1 MDIEA
6 KNKVIVEAL
15 MDMGVSAEHL
25 DMATFGVAIGILAIV
40 GVITYFILHRLV
52 SQVVRRIVARTTV
65 TWDDA
70 LFNDRLLASGCH
82 LIPPILVYLLMP
94 LLLSGYTSALA
105 TGEKMIMIYIV
116 IMTVRAVSIL
126 FSSIYLAMLQAKSF
140 QAHSLKGFIQ
150 MLKIVAICVGAIIIV
165 SLLIDQSP
173 IIILSGIGASAAVLM
188 FIFKDSIV
196 GLVAGVQLSA
206 NDMLKPGDWIEAP
219 SHGVDGEVIDVS
231 LTTVKVQNW
240 DKTIVTIPPYL
251 LVSESF
257 KNWKGMQQSGGR
269 RVKRAVNV
277 NLGSV
282 RFVTDEELE
291 KYMEQEWCKNYVR
304 PEQRVVNLH
313 LYRHYIEQ
321 YLANHPGVNNDMLM
335 MVRQLQSDNHGVPVE
350 LYFFTATTQWVKYEN
365 IQAEIFDHVF
375 AVAKEFDLQ
384 VFQSPS
390 GHDVNALSSSIS
402 AAN

>member
-1 MDIEA
+1 
-6 KNKVIVEAL
+6 
-15 MDMGVSAEHL
+15 
-25 DMATFGVAIGILAIV
+25 
-40 GVITYFILHRLV
+40 
-52 SQVVRRIVARTTV
+52 
-65 TWDDA
+65 
-70 LFNDRLLASGCH
+70 
-82 LIPPILVYLLMP
+82 
-94 LLLSGYTSALA
+94 
-105 TGEKMIMIYIV
+105 MIYIV
-116 IMTVRAVSIL
+116 IMTIRAVNIL
-126 FSSIYLAMLQAKSF
+126 FSSLYLALLQSKKVEG
-140 QAHSLKGFIQ
+140 HSLKGFVQ
-150 MLKIVAICVGAIIIV
+150 MLKIMAICVGAIIVV
-165 SLLIDQSP
+165 SLLINQNP
-173 IIILSGIGASAAVLM
+173 IIILSGLGASAAVLM
-188 FIFKDSIV
+188 LIFKDSIV

-240 DKTIVTIPPYL
+240 DKTIVTIPPYS

-257 KNWKGMQQSGGR
+257 KNWKGMKMSGGR
-269 RVKRAVNV
+269 RVKRAVNI

-282 RFVTDEELE
+282 RFITNDELE
-291 KYMEQEWCKNYVR
+291 KYMAQEWCKNFER
-304 PEQRVVNLH
+304 PAQQVVNLH

-321 YLANHPGVNNDMLM
+321 YLANHPNVNKNMLK

-350 LYFFTATTQWVKYEN
+350 LYFFTATTEWVKYEN

-402 AAN
+402 AGN